1 MITVHHLERSRSQ
14 RVLWLLEELELP
26 YEIVRYKRNPK
37 TLLAPPE
44 LAAIHPLGKSPVV
57 TCDDVTVAES
67 GAILEYLVERFGQGR
82 FVPAVGT
89 PEHLRYRYFMHY
101 AEGSLMPPLL
111 VKLLCS
117 RVRSAPLPFFVKP
130 IARKIADGLEEQF
143 VAPNLRRHVA
153 FLEAELAR
161 STWLAGEELTAAD
174 VQMSYPLE
182 ALLERAGELDTT
194 RIRAFVERAKAR
206 PAYQR
211 ALAKGGPV
219 FPVVDAGD
227 RSTSSRS

>member
-57 TCDDVTVAES
+57 TCDNQTVAES
-67 GAILEYLVERFGQGR
+67 GAILEFLVERFGEGR

-111 VKLLCS
+111 VKLLCT
-117 RVRSAPLPFFVKP
+117 RVRSAPVPFFVKP
-130 IARKIADGLEEQF
+130 IARKIADGVGAQF
-143 VAPNLRRHVA
+143 VDPNLRRHVA

-182 ALLERAGELDTT
+182 ALLERSGELDMTK
-194 RIRAFVERAKAR
+194 IRAFVERAKAR

-219 FPVVDAGD
+219 FPVTEA
-227 RSTSSRS
+227 RSTAPRS